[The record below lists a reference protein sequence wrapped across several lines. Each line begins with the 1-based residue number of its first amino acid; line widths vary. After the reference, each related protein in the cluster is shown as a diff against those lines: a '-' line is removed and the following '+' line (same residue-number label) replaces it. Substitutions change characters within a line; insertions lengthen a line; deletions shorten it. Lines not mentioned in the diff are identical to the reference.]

1 MVLKLKTTIQEVY
14 GSDAKGTLHKIYNSF
29 HLNKYRSSKHPCYRS
44 FIVIAFH
51 INVCIWFRILK
62 FSNPNHTQH
71 INKFRFPI
79 SPQLPQAFKTPMKVI
94 MSGERPPFCSCLKE
108 VKLHDLGYAEY
119 T

>member
-29 HLNKYRSSKHPCYRS
+29 HLNKYRSSKHLCSRS

-62 FSNPNHTQH
+62 LFNPNHTQH
-71 INKFRFPI
+71 INKFIQSKIIHFLMIVMLNIP
-79 SPQLPQAFKTPMKVI
+79 
-94 MSGERPPFCSCLKE
+94 
-108 VKLHDLGYAEY
+108 
-119 T
+119 